1 MHVASEQAGYECGL
15 SRQNYAVIGIGTSEM
30 ALWGMNLAAKPGEM
44 TSSPAAYLVEGADW
58 FSPVVLNPLCTC
70 FGSVTPPTHKRNRIR
85 RTEFQRF
92 SIKNRM

>member
-30 ALWGMNLAAKPGEM
+30 MALWGMNLAAKPGEM
-44 TSSPAAYLVEGADW
+44 TLSPAAHLVEGADW

-70 FGSVTPPTHKRNRIR
+70 SGRVTPQP
-85 RTEFQRF
+85 
-92 SIKNRM
+92 IKEIE